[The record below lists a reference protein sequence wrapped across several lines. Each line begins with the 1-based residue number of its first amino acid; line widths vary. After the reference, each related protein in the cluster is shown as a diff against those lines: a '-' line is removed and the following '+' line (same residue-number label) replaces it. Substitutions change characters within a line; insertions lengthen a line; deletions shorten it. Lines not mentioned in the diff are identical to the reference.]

1 MAESVFPVKKFPE
14 KPYSSEEKPLFHGIV
29 RPLKDGDLEA
39 IRPILETWVRDSGTG
54 QILPEEVEEDLEFMR
69 KSVRAE
75 NSRSYLVAEDTNNR
89 TVIGV
94 VGFMP
99 PSDRMKEFAVTFNPA
114 ELVNAY
120 VAKENRAGQ
129 GVGSALVRGIE
140 MTAKAKGHTEIVLNS
155 GPRYQKTAWGFYDQ
169 LPGFQRV
176 GIAEKLYG
184 DRNAPVWRKLL

>member
-1 MAESVFPVKKFPE
+1 MTESIDPTEKVPE
-14 KPYSSEEKPLFHGIV
+14 KSHVAKERAPFQGIV
-29 RPLKDGDLEA
+29 RPLKDEDLEA

-69 KSVRAE
+69 KSVRSE
-75 NSRSYLVAEDTNNR
+75 NPRSYLVAEDTDG
-89 TVIGV
+89 TAIGI

-99 PSDRMKEFAVTFNPA
+99 PSDRMKEFAITPNPA
-114 ELVNAY
+114 ELINAY
-120 VAKENRAGQ
+120 VAKESRAGR
-129 GVGSALVRGIE
+129 GVGSALVRGLE
-140 MTAKAKGHTEIVLNS
+140 MTAKTKGHTEIVLNS

-184 DRNAPVWRKLL
+184 DRNAPVWRKIL